1 MCDCC
6 EEHKKDKKEENCCS
20 EKDKEEC
27 CSKKEKSDCC
37 DKEMPSA
44 EELVE
49 EVKKEDE
56 AEAEIE
62 AKEVQY
68 PAEEQGIE
76 PEKDSDE
83 IKEEMEHGEKA
94 EDVYSEEGREKLV
107 EDGEIDPEEAGF
119 MEGASGGGQLGKD
132 ALTGEPLMDVED
144 VVETEIDGQM
154 YRFVNEENA
163 TEFRKKREK
172 E

>member
-1 MCDCC
+1 MCDNC
-6 EEHKKDKKEENCCS
+6 EEHKKDKKEDSCCS
-20 EKDKEEC
+20 EKEKEEC
-27 CSKKEKSDCC
+27 CSKEKTECC

-56 AEAEIE
+56 QEEAEE

-83 IKEEMEHGEKA
+83 IKEEMEQGERS
-94 EDVYSEEGREKLV
+94 EDVYTEEGREKLV
-107 EDGEIDPEEAGF
+107 EDGEINPEEAGF

-144 VVETEIDGQM
+144 VVEAEIDGQM

-163 TEFRKKREK
+163 QEFRKKREK